1 MPTRTDAAAVGQAH
15 MELKEKWTVYKCMK
29 SVLVPGTALFMMWTA
44 DDVKLHPST
53 VFQGNVRIASLQGTA
68 AGFHVFVFKDNVGRK
83 VRSQDMDKIVQVS
96 NNILAS
102 RQGVHQVAK
111 SAAINETLCD
121 DLQGENFDASEEEGG
136 DSDAEEGG
144 ESSDS
149 SEDEGGENPSG
160 AAGENPSGG
169 IPSVTIGGIALATKT
184 PAGVGAVV
192 TGIEPSGEPAGVEAD
207 KETEDVASMPTTT
220 TIVAN
225 EKEDLGRDPILNLD
239 NPPPP
244 PGSEFQDGSLSLPDT
259 IRELREIE
267 ALLKDKKKMV
277 RSMKKRALDV
287 DDKRA
292 QKKHLEDQLK
302 AIKKEQ
308 KSEKAKAKLEK
319 KMRAPK
325 KRVRLDSDD
334 NEAEG
339 ESDDFGLFARA
350 ERKPLNTIDK
360 WQKGHRRAALL
371 AVENKVVEAVTC
383 TTWAEAYENMY
394 EHGWAVVDHFA
405 DLLHPACRPDAE
417 QRDYVLDCT

>member
-1 MPTRTDAAAVGQAH
+1 
-15 MELKEKWTVYKCMK
+15 
-29 SVLVPGTALFMMWTA
+29 
-44 DDVKLHPST
+44 
-53 VFQGNVRIASLQGTA
+53 
-68 AGFHVFVFKDNVGRK
+68 
-83 VRSQDMDKIVQVS
+83 
-96 NNILAS
+96 
-102 RQGVHQVAK
+102 
-111 SAAINETLCD
+111 
-121 DLQGENFDASEEEGG
+121 
-136 DSDAEEGG
+136 
-144 ESSDS
+144 
-149 SEDEGGENPSG
+149 
-160 AAGENPSGG
+160 
-169 IPSVTIGGIALATKT
+169 
-184 PAGVGAVV
+184 
-192 TGIEPSGEPAGVEAD
+192 
-207 KETEDVASMPTTT
+207 
-220 TIVAN
+220 
-225 EKEDLGRDPILNLD
+225 
-239 NPPPP
+239 
-244 PGSEFQDGSLSLPDT
+244 
-259 IRELREIE
+259 LREFE

-277 RSMKKRALDV
+277 RAMKKRALDV

-319 KMRAPK
+319 TMRAPK